1 MVLALGMSSRDAAS
15 SQYRR
20 LARLRQRSLSTAV
33 LDLGRSAGA
42 DVALVKSNPGLG
54 ECVSNQCDAARA
66 GSRCVVARFGVQ
78 RPGKGSEAIQY
89 DSVQC
94 ILGYRPRVCRG
105 PD

>member
-20 LARLRQRSLSTAV
+20 LARLRQPSLSTAV

-78 RPGKGSEAIQY
+78 RPGKGLDAIQY

-94 ILGYRPRVCRG
+94 ILGYRPRVCRE